1 MALHPNRY
9 SEIIFITA
17 CISSTSSVRIHA
29 PDGLPAGAP
38 HQVRQAR
45 QSDFRRPAS
54 MGFLRLVAIS
64 RLHRGLSKARRGIPT
79 PEEGQASGQRGPPRL
94 LEMPEA
100 GRDRST
106 HHVVI

>member
-64 RLHRGLSKARRGIPT
+64 RLHRGLSIARGK
-79 PEEGQASGQRGPPRL
+79 RGPPRL
-94 LEMPEA
+94 LEMTEA